1 MYLVFVCFLWS
12 LFNVSKLYH
21 SHLKAISCHFVSIFV
36 TKQKPQ
42 NDMKQMLCG
51 CSLQHWGCI
60 LKIVFFLVM
69 TLRKRQRMQ
78 QISNTCLCYN
88 LVIHFS
94 LFTYLLA
101 LLDCDK
107 SPQNQQTYHRPNF

>member
-60 LKIVFFLVM
+60 LKIVFFFGDDLEKTPTNATNIKYVLM
-69 TLRKRQRMQ
+69 LQFGHPFLSIYVFACTARL
-78 QISNTCLCYN
+78 
-88 LVIHFS
+88 
-94 LFTYLLA
+94 
-101 LLDCDK
+101 
-107 SPQNQQTYHRPNF
+107 